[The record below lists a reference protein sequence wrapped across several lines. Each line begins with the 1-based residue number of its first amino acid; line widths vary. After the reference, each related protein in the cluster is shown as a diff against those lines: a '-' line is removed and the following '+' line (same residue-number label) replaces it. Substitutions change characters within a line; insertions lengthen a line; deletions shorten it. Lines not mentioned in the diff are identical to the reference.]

1 MRVTSIISL
10 ILLTLILVGCDSSND
25 QKPSKPPPTAE
36 IESLDVTPKAETLDV
51 GTTQKY
57 TAIAKYSDNSFE
69 DVSNQVTWS
78 LSNNNGSV
86 VFDQVDPSIARAA
99 SAGTDFIVAT
109 LGTVTTSDSQRAAV
123 TVADSFLSSLVV
135 EPADSDLIVG
145 VDRQF
150 SAMGTYSDGHTQ
162 DLTEESDWTSG
173 DPGLVT
179 ISEVGFASPLDIGNT
194 TITASYDGQTDTATV
209 SINYTDEI
217 EGIVITPEGYDFLT
231 GELKQF
237 SAYAY
242 FADPDKDFEIVTK
255 DCLWVSSDTSL
266 VAPVVGVSARP
277 GYFEAK
283 EITGEATITASFDI
297 RNEATVNVS
306 VEKPRVTEIKIRP
319 ATLTLSVGESKKF
332 ITEAVDQDGRLYAIN
347 TNPDQE
353 YTVDVPSVVSVANDP
368 DNAGT
373 ATALSVGQAVI
384 TSTFIYEGVTFTSE
398 AMVTVTQ

>member
-1 MRVTSIISL
+1 MKIKYIISL
-10 ILLTLILVGCDSSND
+10 IFLTLFLVGCDNSND
-25 QKPSKPPPTAE
+25 PAPPPPTPE

-57 TAIAKYSDNSFE
+57 TATAKYSDNSFE
-69 DVSNQVTWS
+69 DVSDQVTWS
-78 LSNNNGSV
+78 LTNNNGSI
-86 VFDQVDPSIARAA
+86 VFDQADPSMARAA
-99 SAGTDFIVAT
+99 AAGTDFIVAT
-109 LGTVTTSDSQRAAV
+109 LGTLTTPDSKRAAV
-123 TVADSFLSSLVV
+123 TVVDSSLVSLVV

-150 SAMGTYSDGHTQ
+150 SATGTYADGHTQ

-173 DPGLVT
+173 DTDLVT
-179 ISEVGFASPLDIGNT
+179 ISEVGLASPLDKGNT

-242 FADPDKDFEIVTK
+242 FADPDKDFEAVTQK
-255 DCLWVSSDTSL
+255 CSWESSNTSV
-266 VAPVVGVSARP
+266 VATVVGVNARP

-283 EITGEATITASFDI
+283 DITGDATITAYFDI
-297 RNEATVNVS
+297 RNQATINVS
-306 VEKPRVTEIKIRP
+306 VEKPSVTRIQISPTEV
-319 ATLTLSVGESKKF
+319 TLSVGDSMKF
-332 ITEAVDQDGRLYAIN
+332 FTDAVDQDGMLHSIN

-353 YTVDVPSVVSVANDP
+353 YTVLDPSIVSIANDP
-368 DNAGT
+368 DNAGA
-373 ATALSVGQAVI
+373 ATALSVGQTTV
-384 TSTFIYEGVTFTSE
+384 TSTFVYEGQIFTTQ
-398 AMVTVTQ
+398 ALVTVTP